1 MSNLTNCW
9 FDLYTYYIAY
19 VVQQYNVKPA
29 MVNTVI
35 NNKCT
40 AARRGIKSQ
49 SKSNEVIIII
59 L

>member
-1 MSNLTNCW
+1 MSNLR

-29 MVNTVI
+29 MISTVI

-40 AARRGIKSQ
+40 AAQRGIKSQ
-49 SKSNEVIIII
+49 SKSHEVIIII